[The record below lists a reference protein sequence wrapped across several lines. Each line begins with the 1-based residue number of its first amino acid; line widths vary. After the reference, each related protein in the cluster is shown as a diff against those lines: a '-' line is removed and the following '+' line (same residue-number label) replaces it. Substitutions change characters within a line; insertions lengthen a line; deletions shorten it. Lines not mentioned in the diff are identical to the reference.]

1 MAKINK
7 TLQGLIIK
15 LIRCYQLL
23 ISSWLGPCCRFT
35 PTCSHYAIEAIK
47 LHGIV
52 KGCGLAVVRIIKCNP
67 LSEGG
72 NDPVH
77 KGCNNKYSKKKLD
90 FN

>member
-7 TLQGLIIK
+7 ALQWLIIK
-15 LIRCYQLL
+15 LIRSYQLL
-23 ISSWLGPCCRFT
+23 ISPWLGPCCRFT

-52 KGCGLAVVRIIKCNP
+52 RGCGLAVARIIKCNP

-72 NDPVH
+72 NDPVP
-77 KGCNNKYSKKKLD
+77 KDYNNKYSKKT
-90 FN
+90 N